1 MHFSWLWRVALE
13 EHYLCV
19 SGRDMN
25 WLSNL
30 TTSVARIAGVISP
43 SCKQASRLQSEAM
56 DRRLSFFE
64 RLGLRIHLLLCAWCR
79 RYGEQLKFLRSA
91 AHQCESHE
99 QAEAAQKL
107 SPEARERIKQKL
119 QSSKE

>member
-43 SCKQASRLQSEAM
+43 SCKQATRLQSQSM
-56 DRRLSFFE
+56 DRNLSLWE
-64 RLGLRIHLLLCAWCR
+64 KLGLRIHLLLCKWCR
-79 RYGEQLKFLRSA
+79 RYRQQLGFLRSA
-91 AHQCESHE
+91 ASQCDDHHVS
-99 QAEAAQKL
+99 QPSQGL
-107 SPEARERIKQKL
+107 STEARDRIKQKIKAS
-119 QSSKE
+119 QQ

>member
-1 MHFSWLWRVALE
+1 MNSPRTPGKALARV
-13 EHYLCV
+13 V
-19 SGRDMN
+19 S
-25 WLSNL
+25 
-30 TTSVARIAGVISP
+30 IISP

-91 AHQCESHE
+91 AHQCENHGRPESP
-99 QAEAAQKL
+99 QRL